1 MPRQRHRPAEEH
13 GGATSPG
20 DVPRQRDGSP
30 VRSPATGGSTLPIH
44 TDTQAKPRGTT
55 VVTHTLT
62 AGQTGE
68 VVEKIT
74 RARNRYAS
82 LDRIVRIHKHP
93 VARGIMLDA
102 IALVVAVLDVWLVI
116 PHKALPY
123 SIVLS
128 AVACTAML
136 FHRRWPFLAV
146 LVTVPGY
153 FAGWA
158 QIASMIALGTLARRK
173 QWMWQTMVA
182 AGLVWICRYVRWPLD
197 EFFDL
202 SWREHI
208 LNGIYGIIYAGL
220 PVALGLLMALRV
232 QLSDRLAELA
242 ASKEREQQLHEQT
255 IRAAERASLAR
266 EMHDVVSHQVTLIA
280 MQAGA
285 MVVSAHDDES
295 REAANTIRQLSKRT
309 LDELRDLVGVL
320 RSGSVD
326 DDAHP
331 GLEEL
336 GQLLRNA
343 EVPVKVVEKE
353 VPDPVPPAVSRAAY
367 RTVQEALTN
376 INKHAHGAP
385 ATIRMFPVGS
395 ALIVEVVNDRPAT
408 DSAGPSGRLPSG
420 GHGLMGV
427 RERTV
432 LLGGTFHAGHT
443 PEGGFRLC
451 VTYPIEN

>member
-1 MPRQRHRPAEEH
+1 
-13 GGATSPG
+13 
-20 DVPRQRDGSP
+20 
-30 VRSPATGGSTLPIH
+30 
-44 TDTQAKPRGTT
+44 

-62 AGQTGE
+62 AAGQTGD
-68 VVEKIT
+68 VVEQIT
-74 RARNRYAS
+74 HARKRFANLGTLLRHPRARG
-82 LDRIVRIHKHP
+82 L
-93 VARGIMLDA
+93 GLDA
-102 IALVVAVLDVWLVI
+102 IALVVAVLDVWLII
-116 PHKALPY
+116 PKNVETY
-123 SIVLS
+123 SVVLS

-182 AGLVWICRYVRWPLD
+182 AGLVWVCRYVQWPLS
-197 EFFDL
+197 EFVEL
-202 SWREHI
+202 TWRQHI
-208 LNGIYGIIYAGL
+208 FRGIYGVIYAGL
-220 PVALGLLMALRV
+220 PVAIGLLMATRH
-232 QLSDRLAELA
+232 QLSQRLAELA
-242 ASKEREQQLHEQT
+242 ASRERERELHEQT

-285 MVVSAHDDES
+285 LVVSAHDEES
-295 REAANTIRQLSKRT
+295 RAAANTIRQLSKRT

-320 RSGSVD
+320 RSGALD
-326 DDAHP
+326 DDVHP

-336 GQLLRNA
+336 PQLLRNA
-343 EVPVKVVEKE
+343 EVPVKVVEQE
-353 VPDPVPPAVSRAAY
+353 VPDPVPPAVSRAAF

-385 ATIRMFPVGS
+385 ATIRMFPCGS
-395 ALIVEVVNDRPAT
+395 ALIVEVTNDRPTREAT
-408 DSAGPSGRLPSG
+408 DASTRLPSG

-451 VTYPIEN
+451 ATYPMEA

>member
-1 MPRQRHRPAEEH
+1 
-13 GGATSPG
+13 
-20 DVPRQRDGSP
+20 
-30 VRSPATGGSTLPIH
+30 
-44 TDTQAKPRGTT
+44 

-62 AGQTGE
+62 AGQTAD
-68 VVEKIT
+68 VVEQIT
-74 RARNRYAS
+74 HARNRFAS
-82 LDRIVRIHKHP
+82 LGQLMKRPR
-93 VARGIMLDA
+93 ARGLGLDA
-102 IALVVAVLDVWLVI
+102 LALVVAVLDVWLII
-116 PHKALPY
+116 PKNVETY

-128 AVACTAML
+128 GVACTAML

-153 FAGWA
+153 LTGWS

-182 AGLVWICRYVRWPLD
+182 AGLVWVCKYVAWPLS
-197 EFFDL
+197 EFADL
-202 SWREHI
+202 SWRQHI
-208 LNGIYGIIYAGL
+208 FRGIYGVMYAGL
-220 PVALGLLMALRV
+220 PVAIGLLMATRH
-232 QLSDRLAELA
+232 QLSQRLAELA
-242 ASKEREQQLHEQT
+242 ASRERERELQEQA

-285 MVVSAHDDES
+285 LVVSAQDKES

-320 RSGSVD
+320 RNGAVD
-326 DDAHP
+326 DNARP

-336 GQLLRNA
+336 PQLLRNA
-343 EVPVKVVEKE
+343 EVPVKVVEQE
-353 VPDPVPPAVSRAAY
+353 VPDPVPPAVSRAAF
-367 RTVQEALTN
+367 RTVQAALTN
-376 INKHAHGAP
+376 INKHAQGAP
-385 ATIRMFPVGS
+385 ATIRMFPCGS
-395 ALIVEVVNDRPAT
+395 ALIVEVTNDRPSHEAT
-408 DSAGPSGRLPSG
+408 DASTRLPSG

-451 VTYPIEN
+451 VTYPMEA

>member
-1 MPRQRHRPAEEH
+1 M
-13 GGATSPG
+13 
-20 DVPRQRDGSP
+20 
-30 VRSPATGGSTLPIH
+30 
-44 TDTQAKPRGTT
+44 
-55 VVTHTLT
+55 VTHTLT
-62 AGQTGE
+62 TGQTGE
-68 VVEKIT
+68 VVEKVA
-74 RARNRYAS
+74 RAGNRYAS
-82 LDRIVRIHKHP
+82 LDRIRKIHKHP
-93 VARGIMLDA
+93 AARGPLLDA
-102 IALVVAVLDVWLVI
+102 LALLVSVLEVWLAMSPKV
-116 PHKALPY
+116 HTY
-123 SIVLS
+123 SLVLS
-128 AVACTAML
+128 GVACLAMT
-136 FHRRWPFLAV
+136 FRRRWPFLAV

-153 FAGWA
+153 FAGTA
-158 QIASMIALGTLARRK
+158 QIAGIIALGTLARRK

-182 AGLVWICRYVRWPLD
+182 TGLIWACHFVRWPLE
-197 EFFDL
+197 EFRDL
-202 SWREHI
+202 SWRGHVFD
-208 LNGIYGIIYAGL
+208 GIYAIIFAGG

-232 QLSDRLAELA
+232 ELSDRLAEVA
-242 ASKEREQQLHEQT
+242 ASKEREQALHEQA
-255 IRAAERASLAR
+255 IRAAERANLAR

-285 MVVSAHDDES
+285 LVVSAQDAES

-320 RSGSVD
+320 RSGMVD
-326 DDAHP
+326 DDVHP

-336 GQLLRNA
+336 PQLLRNA
-343 EVPVKVVEKE
+343 EVPVTMVEQE

-385 ATIRMFPVGS
+385 ATIRMFPCGS
-395 ALIVEVVNDRPAT
+395 ALIVEVINDRPAKEP
-408 DSAGPSGRLPSG
+408 AGAVSLPSG

>member
-1 MPRQRHRPAEEH
+1 MQP
-13 GGATSPG
+13 
-20 DVPRQRDGSP
+20 
-30 VRSPATGGSTLPIH
+30 
-44 TDTQAKPRGTT
+44 QAKPRGTT

-62 AGQTGE
+62 AGQTGD
-68 VVEKIT
+68 VVEQIT
-74 RARNRYAS
+74 RARKRIAIR
-82 LDRIVRIHKHP
+82 DRMARMLRHP
-93 VARGIMLDA
+93 RARGIGLDA
-102 IALVVAVLDVWLVI
+102 LAFTVAVLDVWLVF
-116 PHKALPY
+116 PKKFEPY
-123 SIVLS
+123 SVVLS
-128 AVACTAML
+128 GIACTAML

-153 FAGWA
+153 LAGWS
-158 QIASMIALGTLARRK
+158 QIASMIALGTLARHK
-173 QWMWQTMVA
+173 QWMWQTMVG
-182 AGLVWICRYVRWPLD
+182 AGLVWVCRYVQWPLN
-197 EFFDL
+197 EFADM

-208 LNGIYGIIYAGL
+208 LRGIYGVIYAGL
-220 PVALGLLMALRV
+220 PVAIGLLMATRA
-232 QLSDRLAELA
+232 QLSQRLAELA
-242 ASKEREQQLHEQT
+242 ASRERERELQEQT

-285 MVVSAHDDES
+285 LVVSARDNES

-320 RSGSVD
+320 RGGASDNDV
-326 DDAHP
+326 HP

-336 GQLLRNA
+336 PQLLRNA
-343 EVPVKVVEKE
+343 EVPVKVVEQE
-353 VPDPVPPAVSRAAY
+353 VPDPVPPAVSRAAF

-385 ATIRMFPVGS
+385 ATIRMFPCGS
-395 ALIVEVVNDRPAT
+395 ALIVEVTNDRPAT
-408 DSAGPSGRLPSG
+408 NATKVRLPSG

-451 VTYPIEN
+451 VTYPMES

>member
-1 MPRQRHRPAEEH
+1 
-13 GGATSPG
+13 
-20 DVPRQRDGSP
+20 
-30 VRSPATGGSTLPIH
+30 
-44 TDTQAKPRGTT
+44 

-68 VVEKIT
+68 VVGKIT

-82 LDRIVRIHKHP
+82 LDRIARIHRHP
-93 VARGIMLDA
+93 VARGLMRDA
-102 IALVVAVLDVWLVI
+102 IAVIVAVLDVWLVI
-116 PHKALPY
+116 PEKAQSY
-123 SIVLS
+123 SVVLS

-136 FHRRWPFLAV
+136 FHRRFPFLAV
-146 LVTVPGY
+146 LVTVPG
-153 FAGWA
+153 FLAGWA
-158 QIASMIALGTLARRK
+158 QLAAMIALGTLARRK
-173 QWMWQTMVA
+173 QWMWQTMIA
-182 AGLVWICRYVRWPLD
+182 GGLVWTCRYVRWPLN
-197 EFFDL
+197 EFVDQ
-202 SWREHI
+202 SWRAHI
-208 LNGIYGIIYAGL
+208 LNGLYGVLVAGM
-220 PVALGLLMALRV
+220 PIALGLLMALRV

-242 ASKEREQQLHEQT
+242 ASRERERELHEQT
-255 IRAAERASLAR
+255 IRAAERANLAR

-285 MVVSAHDDES
+285 LVVSAQDKDS

-320 RSGSVD
+320 RSGMAD
-326 DDAHP
+326 DDVHP

-336 GQLLRNA
+336 PQLLRNS
-343 EVPVKVVEKE
+343 EVLVKVIEQE
-353 VPDPVPPAVSRAAY
+353 VPDAVPPAVSRAAY

-376 INKHAHGAP
+376 INKHAHGAD
-385 ATIRMFPVGS
+385 ATIRLFPCSS

-408 DSAGPSGRLPSG
+408 DSTGPSGQLPSG

-451 VTYPIEN
+451 VTYPLET

>member
-1 MPRQRHRPAEEH
+1 
-13 GGATSPG
+13 
-20 DVPRQRDGSP
+20 
-30 VRSPATGGSTLPIH
+30 
-44 TDTQAKPRGTT
+44 
-55 VVTHTLT
+55 
-62 AGQTGE
+62 
-68 VVEKIT
+68 
-74 RARNRYAS
+74 
-82 LDRIVRIHKHP
+82 
-93 VARGIMLDA
+93 
-102 IALVVAVLDVWLVI
+102 
-116 PHKALPY
+116 
-123 SIVLS
+123 
-128 AVACTAML
+128 
-136 FHRRWPFLAV
+136 
-146 LVTVPGY
+146 
-153 FAGWA
+153 
-158 QIASMIALGTLARRK
+158 
-173 QWMWQTMVA
+173 
-182 AGLVWICRYVRWPLD
+182 
-197 EFFDL
+197 
-202 SWREHI
+202 
-208 LNGIYGIIYAGL
+208 LNGIYGLVDAGMPL
-220 PVALGLLMALRV
+220 ALGLLMATRV

-242 ASKEREQQLHEQT
+242 ASREREQRLHEQT
-255 IRAAERASLAR
+255 IRAAERANLAR

-285 MVVSAHDDES
+285 LLVSAQDNES

-320 RSGSVD
+320 RSGLVD
-326 DDAHP
+326 DDVHP

-336 GQLLRNA
+336 NQLVRNA
-343 EVPVKVVEKE
+343 DVPVKVVEQS

-395 ALIVEVVNDRPAT
+395 ALIVEVINDRPAT

-451 VTYPIEN
+451 VTYPMEK